1 MIIDTHCHLI
11 DNAFQEDVEEVILR
25 AQEAE
30 VQKIVLACCDE
41 QDFDKIIALCHK
53 HPEVLYP
60 TIGIHPEN
68 MEEDVEKQFEHLFL
82 NEKTEQLLPSLKA
95 VGEIG
100 LDLHWDKSRLADQQR
115 LLCRQTEWALQ
126 HDLPLLLHIR
136 DAMEPFLQQ
145 CREELFPMA
154 ESMGK
159 TLRGI
164 LHCYSGTIEQ
174 AQEAQRYGDFLIGIG
189 GTLTYKKSSVPDIA
203 RAVGLSRIVLE
214 TDAPYLAPVPQ
225 RGHRNEPAF
234 TRITCQALAEVLNC
248 TPEEVAEQTTRNAR
262 ELLCIKDLN

>member
-1 MIIDTHCHLI
+1 
-11 DNAFQEDVEEVILR
+11 
-25 AQEAE
+25 
-30 VQKIVLACCDE
+30 
-41 QDFDKIIALCHK
+41 
-53 HPEVLYP
+53 
-60 TIGIHPEN
+60 
-68 MEEDVEKQFEHLFL
+68 
-82 NEKTEQLLPSLKA
+82 
-95 VGEIG
+95 
-100 LDLHWDKSRLADQQR
+100 
-115 LLCRQTEWALQ
+115 
-126 HDLPLLLHIR
+126 
-136 DAMEPFLQQ
+136 
-145 CREELFPMA
+145 MA

-234 TRITCQALAEVLNC
+234 TSITCQALAEVLNC